1 MALGRRYVQY
11 VNKTYRRTGT
21 LWDSRYK
28 SSLVQ
33 ADAYLLTCQRYIE
46 LNPVRAGMV
55 DEPAHYRWSSYR
67 SNALGHADPL
77 LTPHTLYL
85 SLNAIQ
91 YQREANYRALF
102 ASEIDVAQITDI
114 RTALQQSQPLGNS
127 RFADTIERV
136 TGERREVRPRGRP
149 RRMIEAVEEEVS

>member
-1 MALGRRYVQY
+1 MCSYVLMTNHVHLLLTPPSGEAVSRLIMALGRRYVQY

-55 DEPAHYRWSSYR
+55 DEPAHFRWSSYR
-67 SNALGHADPL
+67 SNALRHADPL

-102 ASEIDVAQITDI
+102 ANEIDVAQITDI
-114 RTALQQSQPLGNS
+114 RMGSATFFL
-127 RFADTIERV
+127 
-136 TGERREVRPRGRP
+136 
-149 RRMIEAVEEEVS
+149 